1 MTEFEIIE
9 RYFNFSK
16 QAAEVLTGIGDD
28 AAVICPDA
36 SPIAISVDTL
46 VAGVHFPL
54 DTSPADIAYKAL
66 AVNLS
71 DLAAMGAE
79 PRWFTLSLV
88 LPEADD
94 DWLES
99 FASSLSDVA
108 NKYNIALIGGDTTR
122 GPLTITI
129 QVMGTLPNEGGI
141 LRSTASPE
149 ENIYVTG
156 TIGDAAIGLLAY
168 QDKIT
173 VANEEKMF
181 CIERLNRPT
190 PRLEIGQALINHA
203 NSMIDCSDGF
213 AADLGHI
220 LQASGVGAEVRFAS
234 LPLSPAGKNW
244 IKTGENP
251 ELIIN
256 GGDDYELIFTAATQA
271 ADEIE
276 QIAVKHNVAITR
288 VGSTTDTPG
297 LRIYDAEDRVI
308 PLTAGGYNHFKNQSK

>member
-16 QAAEVLTGIGDD
+16 QAAEVITGIGDD
-28 AAVICPDA
+28 AAVIRPDA

-54 DTSPADIAYKAL
+54 DTSPVDIAYKAL

-71 DLAAMGAE
+71 DLAAMGAT

-94 DWLES
+94 DWLEK
-99 FASSLSDVA
+99 FASSLSDIA
-108 NKYNIALIGGDTTR
+108 EQYHIALVGGDTTR

-129 QVMGTLPNEGGI
+129 QVMGALPKKGGV
-141 LRSTASPE
+141 LRSTASPNE
-149 ENIYVTG
+149 DIYVTG
-156 TIGDAAIGLLAY
+156 TLGDAAIGLLAY
-168 QDKIT
+168 QDKIRL
-173 VANEEKMF
+173 ANEEKKY

-190 PRLEIGQALINHA
+190 PRLKIGQALINCA
-203 NSMIDCSDGF
+203 TSMIDCSDGF

-220 LQASGVGAEVRFAS
+220 LQASDIGAEVTFAS
-234 LPLSPAGKNW
+234 LPLSFAGNNW

-256 GGDDYELIFTAATQA
+256 GGDDYELIFTAPTQA
-271 ADEIE
+271 AYEIKK
-276 QIAVKHNVAITR
+276 IASELNVTITC
-288 VGSTTDTPG
+288 VGSTTHTKG
-297 LRIYDAEDRVI
+297 LQIYTEDNRVMS
-308 PLTAGGYNHFKNQSK
+308 LTDVGYNHFKNH